1 MNNKT
6 TLKRTIKS
14 KLEILGNEDNY
25 KIDAESWV
33 TPYGNLMTF
42 LMIFFFVLYAYTY
55 FSNDIN
61 YERLM
66 NKIQAQ
72 VANLDLK
79 LKKELEKR
87 EKETEFAQKLK
98 EYMEKRGLS
107 EAAQVNITA
116 QKIRIMFTERAVLF
130 ASGRA
135 DLDENAKKVLDDL
148 SELISTLPST
158 NLIIIEGHTDNVPIR
173 TKEYANNMEL
183 SIARA
188 ISVMRY
194 FTEVKNLPPERFAI
208 AGYGE
213 HKPVVNNDTEENR
226 AKNRRI
232 EIIISR
238 T

>member
-1 MNNKT
+1 
-6 TLKRTIKS
+6 
-14 KLEILGNEDNY
+14 
-25 KIDAESWV
+25 
-33 TPYGNLMTF
+33 
-42 LMIFFFVLYAYTY
+42 
-55 FSNDIN
+55 
-61 YERLM
+61 
-66 NKIQAQ
+66 
-72 VANLDLK
+72 
-79 LKKELEKR
+79 
-87 EKETEFAQKLK
+87 
-98 EYMEKRGLS
+98 MEKRRLS

>member
-1 MNNKT
+1 MNNK
-6 TLKRTIKS
+6 
-14 KLEILGNEDNY
+14 KLYKLFLVDEKEDNY
-25 KIDAESWV
+25 KIDTESWV

-42 LMIFFFVLYAYTY
+42 LMIFFFLLYAYTY
-55 FSNDIN
+55 FSSDIN

-66 NKIQAQ
+66 NRIQAQ
-72 VANLDLK
+72 LANLDLK

-87 EKETEFAQKLK
+87 EKETEFAQKLRD
-98 EYMEKRGLS
+98 YMEKKGFS
-107 EAAQVNITA
+107 DAAQINITA
-116 QKIRIMFTERAVLF
+116 QKIRIVFSERAVLF

-135 DLDENAKKVLDDL
+135 DLDENAKSILNDIADL
-148 SELISTLPST
+148 IATLPTT

-188 ISVMRY
+188 ISVLRY

-213 HKPVVNNDTEENR
+213 HRPVVNNDTEENR

>member
-1 MNNKT
+1 MNNKN
-6 TLKRTIKS
+6 LKIDRK
-14 KLEILGNEDNY
+14 EDNY
-25 KIDAESWV
+25 KIDTENWV

-55 FSNDIN
+55 YSNDIN

-66 NKIQAQ
+66 NRIQAQ
-72 VANLDLK
+72 LANLDLK

-98 EYMEKRGLS
+98 EYMEKRGFS
-107 EAAQVNITA
+107 DAAQVNITA
-116 QKIRIMFTERAVLF
+116 QKIRIVFSERAVLF
-130 ASGRA
+130 ASGKA
-135 DLDENAKKVLDDL
+135 DLDENAKSVLNDIADL
-148 SELISTLPST
+148 IAILPPT

-188 ISVMRY
+188 ISVLRY
-194 FTEVKNLPPERFAI
+194 FTEIKNLPPERFAI

-213 HKPVVNNDTEENR
+213 HRPVVSNDTEENR

-238 T
+238 S

>member
-79 LKKELEKR
+79 LKKELEK
-87 EKETEFAQKLK
+87 EKKRQNLHRNLK
-98 EYMEKRGLS
+98 
-107 EAAQVNITA
+107 NTW
-116 QKIRIMFTERAVLF
+116 
-130 ASGRA
+130 
-135 DLDENAKKVLDDL
+135 KK
-148 SELISTLPST
+148 
-158 NLIIIEGHTDNVPIR
+158 EGCLKQHR
-173 TKEYANNMEL
+173 
-183 SIARA
+183 
-188 ISVMRY
+188 
-194 FTEVKNLPPERFAI
+194 
-208 AGYGE
+208 
-213 HKPVVNNDTEENR
+213 
-226 AKNRRI
+226 
-232 EIIISR
+232 
-238 T
+238 

>member
-1 MNNKT
+1 MPKNNININT
-6 TLKRTIKS
+6 DD
-14 KLEILGNEDNY
+14 DNY

-42 LMIFFFVLYAYTY
+42 LMIFFFLLYAYTY

-66 NKIQAQ
+66 NRIQSQ
-72 VANLDLK
+72 LANLDFK

-98 EYMEKRGLS
+98 EYMEKKGLAG
-107 EAAQVNITA
+107 AAEININA
-116 QKIRIMFTERAVLF
+116 QKIRIVFSERAVLF
-130 ASGRA
+130 ASGSA
-135 DLDENAKKVLDDL
+135 DLDEKAKSVLNDI
-148 SELISTLPST
+148 SELIETLPKT
-158 NLIIIEGHTDNVPIR
+158 NLIIVEGHTDNIPIR
-173 TKEYANNMEL
+173 TKEYSNNMEL

-194 FTEVKNLPPERFAI
+194 FTDVKNLPPERFAI

-213 HKPVVNNDTEENR
+213 YRPVISNDTEENR

>member
-1 MNNKT
+1 MKKIFKNFQIT
-6 TLKRTIKS
+6 R
-14 KLEILGNEDNY
+14 NEDNY
-25 KIDAESWV
+25 KIDTESWV

-42 LMIFFFVLYAYTY
+42 LMIFFFLLYAYTY

-66 NKIQAQ
+66 NRIQAQ
-72 VANLDLK
+72 LANLDLK

-87 EKETEFAQKLK
+87 EKETEFAQKLR
-98 EYMEKRGLS
+98 EYMEKKGFS
-107 EAAQVNITA
+107 DAAQINITA
-116 QKIRIMFTERAVLF
+116 QKIRIVFSERAVLF

-135 DLDENAKKVLDDL
+135 DLDENAKNVLNDIADL
-148 SELISTLPST
+148 IATLPPT

-173 TKEYANNMEL
+173 TKEYTNNMEL

-213 HKPVVNNDTEENR
+213 YKPVVNNDTEENR

>member
-1 MNNKT
+1 MKKIFKNFQIT
-6 TLKRTIKS
+6 R
-14 KLEILGNEDNY
+14 NEDNY
-25 KIDAESWV
+25 KIDTESWV

-42 LMIFFFVLYAYTY
+42 LMIFFFLLYAYTY

-66 NKIQAQ
+66 NRIQAQ
-72 VANLDLK
+72 LANLDLK

-87 EKETEFAQKLK
+87 EKETEFAQKLR
-98 EYMEKRGLS
+98 EYMEKKGFS
-107 EAAQVNITA
+107 DAAQINITA
-116 QKIRIMFTERAVLF
+116 QKIRIVFSERAVLF

-135 DLDENAKKVLDDL
+135 DLDENAKNVLNDIADL
-148 SELISTLPST
+148 IATLPST

-173 TKEYANNMEL
+173 TKEYTNNMEL

-213 HKPVVNNDTEENR
+213 YKPVVNNDTEENR

>member
-1 MNNKT
+1 MNNYNSKIKKESRLY
-6 TLKRTIKS
+6 LKY
-14 KLEILGNEDNY
+14 EDSY
-25 KIDAESWV
+25 KIDTESWV

-42 LMIFFFVLYAYTY
+42 LMIFFFVLYAYTF

-66 NKIQAQ
+66 NRIQAQ
-72 VANLDLK
+72 LANLDLK

-87 EKETEFAQKLK
+87 EKETEFAQKLR
-98 EYMEKRGLS
+98 EYMEKKGLS
-107 EAAQVNITA
+107 DAAQVSITA
-116 QKIRIMFTERAVLF
+116 QKIRVMFSERAVLF
-130 ASGRA
+130 ASGSA
-135 DLDENAKKVLDDL
+135 ELDKNAKEVLNEL
-148 SELISTLPST
+148 AELIITLPPT
-158 NLIIIEGHTDNVPIR
+158 NLIIIEGHTDNVPIK

-213 HKPVVNNDTEENR
+213 YRPVVSNDTEENR

>member
-1 MNNKT
+1 MINKKT
-6 TLKRTIKS
+6 NKKIIQIET
-14 KLEILGNEDNY
+14 EDSY
-25 KIDAESWV
+25 KIDTDSWV

-61 YERLM
+61 YEKLM
-66 NKIQAQ
+66 NRIQAQ
-72 VANLDLK
+72 LANLDFK

-87 EKETEFAQKLK
+87 EKETEFADKLR
-98 EYMEKRGLS
+98 EYMKKKGIENY
-107 EAAQVNITA
+107 AQVNISA
-116 QKIRIMFTERAVLF
+116 QKIRIMFSEQAVLF
-130 ASGRA
+130 ASGSA
-135 DLDENAKKVLDDL
+135 ELDENAKTVLNDL
-148 SELISTLPST
+148 AELIYTLPET
-158 NLIIIEGHTDNVPIR
+158 NLIIIEGHTDNVPIK
-173 TKEYANNMEL
+173 TKEYTNNMEL

-188 ISVMRY
+188 ISVLNY
-194 FTEVKNLPPERFAI
+194 FVYEKHLPPQRFAI

-213 HKPVVNNDTEENR
+213 YKPVVDNNTPENR